1 MHMSKRP
8 NVLWIITDQQRA
20 ETLSIN
26 GCENASTPVLDTLAK
41 TGVNFTSAVSGFPL
55 CCPYRGSMLTSRYPH
70 HCVPGHEYQLPPEQP
85 TVASVFREY
94 GYDTFYLGKWHLDG
108 AKESE
113 ERAGT
118 HYIPR
123 ERRGGFDS
131 WLGYENNNAQ
141 YDCYLHGHRGDREVE
156 MFRLPTYETDAM
168 TDLMI
173 NI

>member
-1 MHMSKRP
+1 MWY
-8 NVLWIITDQQRA
+8 VIQV
-20 ETLSIN
+20 ETGREEQIM
-26 GCENASTPVLDTLAK
+26 EEA
-41 TGVNFTSAVSGFPL
+41 
-55 CCPYRGSMLTSRYPH
+55 RGYQVQEYFDEIFAPH
-70 HCVPGHEYQLPPEQP
+70 SE
-85 TVASVFREY
+85 RKKK
-94 GYDTFYLGKWHLDG
+94 YLGKWHLDG